1 MVSYIIWID
10 KEIEK
15 MKNKEYIE
23 ELENIN
29 EFNVITFKEVDNA
42 IIKIKEIRFVETYII
57 INNDMYYDFIEEFKK
72 EEENIY
78 IIPKII
84 IFTNS
89 IQKFIQKNKDISIKE
104 LIEKNKK
111 ELKEE
116 YSEND
121 FIEKSKDIKKLKG
134 ISYYNYR
141 ITTEFLDIK
150 EFILKNHNDNKI
162 CFKQNKEEFILEEI
176 NEINQLYLPLYYRIL
191 IKINPFHDFNKF
203 TNFLY
208 NKYSNNKQ
216 MSELLYPLLS
226 FENIPIKLLYKYY
239 IKAYTS
245 ESDFNNELNKDLLN
259 GKINEYINFI
269 KIIYEGIKLN
279 SFINSSNINL
289 YYGSKMKNEEI
300 IKIKKCLNERKEDL
314 PRIIIFS
321 KTFLSFSKDKIIAE
335 KSLRKYNTNEIP
347 VLFVLEKNNNNI
359 LNTHC
364 DVENISFFPKDKEV
378 IFLPF
383 SCFEI
388 KEIKNI
394 IINEIEVFEIKLNYL
409 EKYEYK
415 IEEEMKKI
423 ENDEIIPSS
432 IFGENICDIINKE
445 DINKLTIKTLLN
457 IEQNYKKEIKLYDS
471 FEIED
476 NDFNIWKKYL
486 REKIIYENKYIKLYK
501 VKNIEKNE
509 ELIIKEYDKLKY
521 KNFNCFDLKK
531 ENIKYDNEIIEN
543 NKFIYI
549 IIKNNELNLE
559 DYLKII
565 ENYLSEDE
573 IREILLKINKRL
585 KFLIENNIYYDI
597 NISNILLP
605 LDIINKKQIK
615 LKEIEIKEGK
625 ISTKEIYKLGEII
638 YFMLYKNY
646 PLKENKIIYER
657 RINSISNKYLK
668 YLVKGMLDKEKKMKW
683 NEYFNNPFFK
693 ELNKNKKI

>member
-1 MVSYIIWID
+1 M
-10 KEIEK
+10 
-15 MKNKEYIE
+15 
-23 ELENIN
+23 
-29 EFNVITFKEVDNA
+29 
-42 IIKIKEIRFVETYII
+42 
-57 INNDMYYDFIEEFKK
+57 
-72 EEENIY
+72 
-78 IIPKII
+78 
-84 IFTNS
+84 
-89 IQKFIQKNKDISIKE
+89 
-104 LIEKNKK
+104 
-111 ELKEE
+111 
-116 YSEND
+116 
-121 FIEKSKDIKKLKG
+121 
-134 ISYYNYR
+134 
-141 ITTEFLDIK
+141 
-150 EFILKNHNDNKI
+150 
-162 CFKQNKEEFILEEI
+162 
-176 NEINQLYLPLYYRIL
+176 
-191 IKINPFHDFNKF
+191 
-203 TNFLY
+203 
-208 NKYSNNKQ
+208 
-216 MSELLYPLLS
+216 
-226 FENIPIKLLYKYY
+226 
-239 IKAYTS
+239 
-245 ESDFNNELNKDLLN
+245 
-259 GKINEYINFI
+259 
-269 KIIYEGIKLN
+269 
-279 SFINSSNINL
+279 
-289 YYGSKMKNEEI
+289 
-300 IKIKKCLNERKEDL
+300 
-314 PRIIIFS
+314 
-321 KTFLSFSKDKIIAE
+321 
-335 KSLRKYNTNEIP
+335 
-347 VLFVLEKNNNNI
+347 
-359 LNTHC
+359 
-364 DVENISFFPKDKEV
+364 
-378 IFLPF
+378 
-383 SCFEI
+383 
-388 KEIKNI
+388 
-394 IINEIEVFEIKLNYL
+394 

-423 ENDEIIPSS
+423 ENDDNIPSS
-432 IFGENICDIINKE
+432 IFGENIYDIINKE

-597 NISNILLP
+597 NISNILLS

-625 ISTKEIYKLGEII
+625 ISTEEIYKLGEII

-646 PLKENKIIYER
+646 PSKENKIIYER

-683 NEYFNNPFFK
+683 NKYFNNPFFK